1 MLSFGVTERK
11 AHELLERMRT
21 CGLNEEDLQE
31 TFVRAS
37 GPGGQKVN
45 KTATCVLL
53 VHRPT
58 GLTVK
63 MQRARTQTLNR
74 FYARRRMC
82 ELLEDK
88 QRGQHSPRARHA
100 ARIRKQKD
108 RRRRRHRSG
117 RHNNGPCGQEPQT
130 P

>member
-11 AHELLERMRT
+11 TRELLERMRA
-21 CGLNEEDLQE
+21 CSLNENDLQE

-45 KTATCVLL
+45 KTATCVVL

-63 MQRARTQTLNR
+63 MQKARTQTLNR

-82 ELLEDK
+82 ELLED
-88 QRGQHSPRARHA
+88 QRGQDSPYARHA

-108 RRRRRHRSG
+108 RRRRRRPNAKN
-117 RHNNGPCGQEPQT
+117 R
-130 P
+130 

>member
-11 AHELLERMRT
+11 AHELLERMRA
-21 CGLNEEDLQE
+21 CGLTENDLHE

-45 KTATCVLL
+45 KTATCVMLT
-53 VHRPT
+53 HRPT

-63 MQRARTQTLNR
+63 MQKARTQALNR

-88 QRGQHSPRARHA
+88 QRGQDSPRARHA

-117 RHNNGPCGQEPQT
+117 RHNNNPCGQEP
-130 P
+130 

>member
-11 AHELLERMRT
+11 ARELLERMRA
-21 CGLNEEDLQE
+21 CGLTENDLQE

-45 KTATCVLL
+45 KTATCVVLA
-53 VHRPT
+53 HRPT

-63 MQRARTQTLNR
+63 MQKARTQALNR

-88 QRGQHSPRARHA
+88 QRGQDSPHARHA
-100 ARIRKQKD
+100 AQIRKQKD
-108 RRRRRHRSG
+108 RRRRRNRFG
-117 RHNNGPCGQEPQT
+117 RHNNNPCGQEP
-130 P
+130 